1 MYDIPSSPKL
11 TPKSYI
17 VAYLVVTSSFI
28 DAFAI
33 NLIV

>member
-17 VAYLVVTSSFI
+17 VAYLVVSSPVI
-28 DAFAI
+28 DAFAVSF
-33 NLIV
+33 IV